1 MTDVVDSSCALYA
14 VIEARWSEGPPER
27 FVIAYRDEESLRDVI
42 AAPSIV
48 GTGFITREEALVN
61 AGCWPPV
68 FRGSTQT
75 LMPSIDIAEKHHQ
88 RGFSSAKR
96 RLVDV
101 LLCRGGGEDR
111 LPGSTA
117 CRCRGYYAFLF
128 EEIRGTSYLRQSA
141 LSSELPDSSARQTSW
156 SKNNQHA
163 SGRLER
169 FTQHSRRHKRTAAS

>member
-48 GTGFITREEALVN
+48 GTGFITRLEALAN

-101 LLCRGGGEDR
+101 LCVAGAGRI
-111 LPGSTA
+111 A
-117 CRCRGYYAFLF
+117 CQALRHAAAVAIVVFYSRNIVSAA
-128 EEIRGTSYLRQSA
+128 IRSLIG
-141 LSSELPDSSARQTSW
+141 
-156 SKNNQHA
+156 A
-163 SGRLER
+163 S
-169 FTQHSRRHKRTAAS
+169 